1 LNLPGPYFDTGENV
15 SRNFRCSRGKFP
27 GLRIPDREFNPP
39 PTNGAASGV
48 TSSRDFW
55 GAHLAPFLEKHFF
68 VLTLCLIA
76 IACARIISTYNALSF
91 TVDEPEHFAAG
102 LEYVANHVYRL
113 QTQHAPLSR
122 AFQAVG
128 PYLAGARPTGLTV
141 PSEESY
147 SILSRVGNINRT
159 IFLMRLGNLP
169 FFVLA
174 CLVVCGWAWHTFGK
188 PVAAVATG
196 LFTLLPTVLADAG
209 LATPDMA
216 VTATVSAA
224 FFAAILWAER
234 PTVWRSLVWGLF
246 MGLACLARF
255 TALGY
260 IPTAICIG
268 LAFHLA
274 ISWPGWKGLV
284 ESARRRAVPF
294 ALALGIAGL
303 AIWGGY
309 WFTVG
314 SAGSGVMGIHLGRNL
329 ILPAPEFFDGL
340 RKALQHN
347 REGHAAFLLGQFRT
361 TGWWYYYPVALAVK
375 TPIAFLILLAV
386 GLFVDLR
393 GRKCSNWLLPLA
405 FCLGILLPALRSRI
419 DIGVRHV
426 GPIYVGFAIIAA
438 LGLKYLLQWD
448 RARVIGILAGGVL
461 VGWMAISGAV
471 QHPDYLAYFNA
482 LAGKTPEDVLV
493 DSNYDWDQDMRFLS
507 KRLRELGVKEFS
519 LTLWQGVRFS
529 DYREAWYGLPK
540 IKKTFDF
547 CVPTPGWSVVSP
559 TFDRAA
565 KFNLYGPGLSQ
576 PPCVMSP
583 WYHRVK
589 PTERVGPLR
598 LYYVANPTQRP
609 SPVEVGTRK
618 EP

>member
-1 LNLPGPYFDTGENV
+1 M
-15 SRNFRCSRGKFP
+15 
-27 GLRIPDREFNPP
+27 PDRESNPL
-39 PTNGAASGV
+39 PTQSAASGV

-55 GAHLAPFLEKHFF
+55 GAHLAPLLEKYFF
-68 VLTLCLIA
+68 ILTLCLIA
-76 IACARIISTYNALSF
+76 IACVRIISTYNALSF

-122 AFQAVG
+122 AFQALG

-141 PSEESY
+141 PSDESY
-147 SILSRVGNINRT
+147 SILSRVGNINRI

-174 CLVVCGWAWHTFGK
+174 CLVVCGWTWHTFGK
-188 PVAAVATG
+188 PVAVVATG

-216 VTATVSAA
+216 VTGTVSAA
-224 FFAAILWAER
+224 FLAAILWAER
-234 PTVWRSLVWGLF
+234 PTVWRSLMWGLF

-260 IPTAICIG
+260 LPTAICIA

-274 ISWPGWKGLV
+274 VSWPGWRGLK
-284 ESARRRAVPF
+284 ESALKRAVPF
-294 ALALGIAGL
+294 GVALAVAALV
-303 AIWGGY
+303 IWGGY

-314 SAGSGVMGIHLGRNL
+314 GVGSAVMGGRLGRNFV
-329 ILPAPEFFDGL
+329 LPAPEFFDGI
-340 RKALQHN
+340 RKAVQHN
-347 REGHAAFLLGQFRT
+347 RAGHAAFLLGHFRM

-375 TPIAFLILLAV
+375 TPIGFLVPLAIGLLV
-386 GLFVDLR
+386 SIKE
-393 GRKCSNWLLPLA
+393 RKRSDSLLPLA

-438 LGLKYLLQWD
+438 LGLKYLLQWNQR
-448 RARVIGILAGGVL
+448 RAVGILAGGVL
-461 VGWMAISGAV
+461 VGWMAISGAS

-482 LAGKTPEDVLV
+482 FAGKTPENVLV
-493 DSNYDWDQDMRFLS
+493 DSNYDWDQDMKFLA
-507 KRLRELGVKEFS
+507 KRLHELGVTEFS

-540 IKKTFDF
+540 IRKQFDF
-547 CVPTPGWSVVSP
+547 CQPTPGWSVVSP

-565 KFNLYGPGLSQ
+565 KFDLYGPELPQ

-583 WYHRVK
+583 WYDQVK
-589 PTERVGPLR
+589 PTEHVGPLR
-598 LYYVANPTQRP
+598 LYYVENPPQRP
-609 SPVEVGTRK
+609 SSAEVGIRK